1 MAMGPQ
7 RWSVIAES
15 RFAWEREALEFLR
28 EHLPDRDP
36 WHAWSNFEFID
47 DEGKVNEVD
56 ALVLS
61 PQGLFLIEIK
71 SRPGILDGDAHTW
84 TWTTDGRRYSDDNP
98 LILANRKAKRLASL
112 LKRQP
117 SVVKGRGRVP
127 FIEAVIFL
135 SASRLAWTVDGA
147 TRTRTFD
154 RGRPGHEPGGI
165 IGALMDGLSVGP
177 SRHPVDGAL
186 TRVVCRAISEC
197 GIRPSL
203 RDRRIGDYELKR
215 IIADGDGWQ
224 DWEGRHVSLGLPR
237 RIRIHPFAAT
247 TTDEARRSQAR
258 LAARE
263 FQILE
268 GIDHPGILKV
278 REFKETDRGP
288 ALVFDHDPN
297 ARRLD
302 FMLREHLELMG
313 ADLRLHFVRQLAE
326 TLKYAHEKRLY
337 HRALSPQSILVREID
352 KAFPRL
358 QIMDWQTASRDA
370 AAGSTVQRTSGTE
383 HLENYVEDFAKVY
396 LAPEVLCG
404 GSGTGPHHDI
414 FSLGAI
420 AFHLFAGRAPA
431 SSPLDLVTRLR
442 AGGGLLITDA
452 IDGAG
457 QSLVDLIRLST
468 HPDVSHRIDSMDE
481 FLEYLAEAERELRR
495 GAAEA
500 TVDPAVAKA
509 DDLIDGGFVV
519 VRRLGRGASADVLLV
534 RAGDDTEELVL
545 KVALDPANS
554 DRLRSEGA
562 VLATL
567 HHTNIVKCRRTV
579 TVAGRTA
586 ILMERAGEHT
596 LAHHIR
602 SEERLSLDLIKR
614 FGEELLDAVDYLETE
629 GIAHRDIKPDNIG
642 IAAAGHSGKKRL
654 VLFDFSLARTPPDSI
669 HAGTRP
675 YLDPFL
681 CLRKPPRWDLHA
693 ERFAV
698 AVTLYEMLTGTV
710 PVWGDERSDPS
721 LIDQEATVEGDR
733 FDPNLRDGLAA
744 FFSRALRRDYRERFG
759 NAEDMRR
766 AWRQIFDVP
775 IPATDEDGFDAI
787 VRRATSTTSIAD
799 LGYGVEAQDVLDRMG
814 VHTVRDLLAVPR
826 HTLRYLTGVGD
837 RIRREIRLKAK
848 RIVELRGD
856 LRPGTAAPSDAGL
869 AIAGQA
875 SIDRLTELL
884 ILRRPLGEEVAEDRV
899 LAVYLGIEA
908 TDPPRNWPTV
918 GQVGTQ
924 CGMARTAVT
933 AVLARGRE
941 RWLKQ
946 PLLTEVRAAIEVM
959 LKANAGVMAVT
970 ELARQV
976 LALRGSTQA
985 EEADR
990 LRFAGAVVRAAT
1002 DAEGTLEKPRFE
1014 AFEDDTTPLVAISV
1028 EAAIQAQA
1036 LGRKADDLAKEDP
1049 LATPQRA
1056 LAELEA
1062 LKWPSEMAP
1071 PTQTRL
1077 LTLAVAAS
1085 SSAALSS
1092 RQEIYPQGMPAGRA
1106 LKMALGS
1113 LLGPR
1118 FLKEEQVRDRVRG
1131 RYPEAAALPPRPALD
1146 ALLAGVGAGRVWADG
1161 DDGPGYYADRASS
1174 DASSGRSSVHRYK
1187 TDGPPVDQTPDVVLA
1202 QRLEEKLAYADRTG
1216 GFMALTVEPRL
1227 YLDAGR
1233 ALLGRFPRRRVS
1245 FDALMLKA
1253 LRAASDTRK
1262 VDWSLVLRADA
1273 ADRHS
1278 RDWTN
1283 LQRLVSL
1290 AAPKV
1295 VQDILGA
1302 AMPLLLVDVG
1312 LLGRYDL
1319 MARVQNLR
1327 DSSGTAGGPPG
1338 LWLLLPH
1345 ADGGLP
1351 MIDDKAVPVID
1362 SSQWARLTRTWIAN
1376 AHRAGVMAAG

>member
-1 MAMGPQ
+1 M
-7 RWSVIAES
+7 
-15 RFAWEREALEFLR
+15 
-28 EHLPDRDP
+28 
-36 WHAWSNFEFID
+36 
-47 DEGKVNEVD
+47 
-56 ALVLS
+56 LS
-61 PQGLFLIEIK
+61 PHGLFLIEIK

-117 SVVKGRGRVP
+117 SMVKERMRVP
-127 FIEAVIFL
+127 FIEAVLFL
-135 SASRLAWTVDGA
+135 SATKVAWTVDGA

-154 RGRPGHEPGGI
+154 RGRPGDDLDGI
-165 IGALMDGLSVGP
+165 IGALTEGLTIGP
-177 SRHPVDGAL
+177 RRHPVDGTLA
-186 TRVVCRAISEC
+186 RSVCRAVGEC

-203 RDRRIGDYELKR
+203 RDRRVSDYELKR
-215 IIADGDGWQ
+215 IIAEGDGWQ
-224 DWEGRHVSLGLPR
+224 DWEGRHVSVGVSR
-237 RIRIHPFAAT
+237 RIRIHPFAAS
-247 TTDEARRSQAR
+247 TTDDARRSQAR

-278 REFKETDRGP
+278 LEFKETDRGP

-297 ARRLD
+297 AKRLD

-313 ADLRLHFVRQLAE
+313 TDLRLHFVRQLAE

-337 HRALSPQSILVREID
+337 HRALSPQRILARELE
-352 KAFPRL
+352 KPFPRL
-358 QIMDWQTASRDA
+358 QIMDWQTAARDA
-370 AAGSTVQRTSGTE
+370 AVGNTAQRTSGTE
-383 HLENYVEDFAKVY
+383 HLENYIEDLAKVY
-396 LAPEVLCG
+396 LAPEIMSG
-404 GSGTGPHHDI
+404 GFEAGPHNDV

-420 AFHLFAGRAPA
+420 AFHLFTGRAPA
-431 SSPLDLVTRLR
+431 SSPLDLLTRLR
-442 AGGGLLITDA
+442 AVGGLLVTDV

-468 HPDVSHRIDSMDE
+468 HPDVSSRIASMDE
-481 FLEYLAEAERELRR
+481 FLEYLAEAEREMRR
-495 GAAEA
+495 TVAEV

-509 DDLIDGGFVV
+509 DDPIDGGFGVI
-519 VRRLGRGASADVLLV
+519 RRLGRGASADVLLV
-534 RAGDDTEELVL
+534 RSDGTDEELVL
-545 KVALDPANS
+545 KVALDPANN
-554 DRLRSEGA
+554 DRLQSEGT
-562 VLATL
+562 VLAKL
-567 HHTNIVKCRRTV
+567 RHPNIVKSHRTL

-629 GIAHRDIKPDNIG
+629 GVAHRDIKPDNIG
-642 IAAAGHSGKKRL
+642 IAAVGQSGKKRL
-654 VLFDFSLARTPPDSI
+654 VLFDFSLSRTSPDNI

-681 CLRKPPRWDLHA
+681 CLRRPPRWDLYA

-698 AVTLYEMLTGTV
+698 AVTLYEMLTGIV
-710 PVWGDERSDPS
+710 PTWGDERSDPS
-721 LIDQEATVEGDR
+721 LLDQEATIETDR

-744 FFSRALRRDYRERFG
+744 FFSRALLRDYKERFG

-766 AWRQIFDVP
+766 AWRQVFDVP
-775 IPATDEDGFDAI
+775 VSAAGEDAFDAI
-787 VRRATSTTSIAD
+787 ARRATAATSIAD
-799 LGYGVEAQDVLDRMG
+799 MGYGVEAQDVLERMG
-814 VHTVRDLLAVPR
+814 VHSVRDLLAVPR

-837 RIRREIRLKAK
+837 RIRREIRQKVK
-848 RIVELRGD
+848 RLAQ
-856 LRPGTAAPSDAGL
+856 LRPDLVPGSATPSDLGL

-884 ILRRPLGEEVAEDRV
+884 IPRRPLGDEMAEDRV

-908 TDPPRNWPTV
+908 TEPPRTWPTV

-933 AVLARGRE
+933 AVLTKGRE

-946 PLLTEVRAAIEVM
+946 PLLSEVRAAIELM
-959 LKANAGVMAVT
+959 LKASAGVMTAT

-976 LALRGSTQA
+976 LAMRGSTQVV
-985 EEADR
+985 EADR
-990 LRFAGAVVRAAT
+990 LRLAGAVVRAAA
-1002 DAEGTLEKPRFE
+1002 DAEGTLEKPRFQ
-1014 AFEDDTTPLVAISV
+1014 AFADDTTPLVATSL

-1056 LAELEA
+1056 QAELEA
-1062 LKWPSEMAP
+1062 FNWPSDLAP
-1071 PTQTRL
+1071 PPPARL
-1077 LTLAVAAS
+1077 LSLAVAAS

-1092 RQEIYPQGMPAGRA
+1092 RQEIYPRGMSAERA

-1118 FLKEEQVRDRVRG
+1118 VLKEEQVRDRVRG
-1131 RYPEAAALPPRPALD
+1131 RYPEATPLPPRPALD
-1146 ALLAGVGAGRVWADG
+1146 ALLLEAGAGRVWAEDG

-1174 DASSGRSSVHRYK
+1174 DATSGRGSVHRYK
-1187 TDGPPVDQTPDVVLA
+1187 TDGSPVDQTPDVA
-1202 QRLEEKLAYADRTG
+1202 RARRLEEQLAYADRTG

-1227 YLDAGR
+1227 YLDAER
-1233 ALLGRFPRRRVS
+1233 ALLGRFARRRVS
-1245 FDALMLKA
+1245 FDALMLGA
-1253 LRAASDTRK
+1253 LKEASNTRK

-1273 ADRHS
+1273 ADRQC

-1283 LQRLVSL
+1283 LQRLVGF
-1290 AAPKV
+1290 AAPRV
-1295 VQDILGA
+1295 ERTILGA
-1302 AMPLLLVDVG
+1302 TSPWLLVDVG
-1312 LLGRYDL
+1312 LFGRYDL
-1319 MARVQNLR
+1319 MDRLQHLR
-1327 DSSGTAGGPPG
+1327 DSSGTEGGPPG
-1338 LWLLLPH
+1338 LWLLLPQ

-1351 MIDDKAVPVID
+1351 TIGGKAVPVID
-1362 SSQWARLTRTWIAN
+1362 SSQWARLTKAWIAN
-1376 AHRAGVMAAG
+1376 AHRAGMRNIG